1 LSVFCASS
9 CGNLMPR
16 GGGGMLKARKGVGGW
31 VREQALRSKGEGR
44 LGYRTQG
51 REDQERGETTFGI

>member
-1 LSVFCASS
+1 
-9 CGNLMPR
+9 
-16 GGGGMLKARKGVGGW
+16 MLKARKGVGGW